1 MTARTRKRVLIFV
14 GATLF
19 LLAGLL
25 ALIGVLVRGPAV
37 FSVPAGF
44 DPRPVSEDRLRRDVD
59 RLCGEFMP
67 RDYGSPENLDRVAEW
82 IAGEFRGA
90 GLDVREQPYVVED
103 TTFRNVIGTRPG
115 SDPDA
120 GSVIVGAHYDTAGP
134 LPGADDNASS
144 VAVLL
149 ELVRTLPKDRPR
161 RTRIFVAFSTEEPP
175 FFSTE
180 AMGSH
185 HFAQEIKSEAIDV
198 ELMIAL
204 DCVGYFSDEP
214 DSQLVPV
221 TLLRLYY
228 PSEGNFIGVVG
239 DTGAG
244 AWIRTVK
251 RGMRSAN
258 ALPVLSF
265 RGPSAIP
272 GIDWSDH
279 YWFRRLGL
287 PGVLVT
293 DTAMMRN
300 PNYHRPT
307 DRPETLDFEK
317 MVGVVQGLHGV
328 LQDE

>member
-1 MTARTRKRVLIFV
+1 MIAVGVAVL
-14 GATLF
+14 TLT
-19 LLAGLL
+19 GLVV
-25 ALIGVLVRGPAV
+25 LIGVLVRGPVV
-37 FSVPAGF
+37 FSVPEGF
-44 DPRPVSEDRLRRDVD
+44 EPRPVSEDRLRRDVD
-59 RLCGEFMP
+59 RLCGEFLP
-67 RDYGSPENLDRVAEW
+67 RDFSSPHNLDRIAEW
-82 IAGEFRGA
+82 IAGELQDA
-90 GLDVREQPYVVED
+90 GLDVREQPYVVD
-103 TTFRNVIGTRPG
+103 GTTFRNVIGTRQG
-115 SDPDA
+115 SDA
-120 GSVIVGAHYDTAGP
+120 TAASVIVGAHYDTAGP

-149 ELVRTLPKDRPR
+149 ELARTLPEQQPR
-161 RTRIFVAFSTEEPP
+161 RTQVFVAFSTEEPP
-175 FFSTE
+175 YFSTR

-185 HFAQEIKSEAIDV
+185 HFAQEIKNKKVSV

-214 DSQLVPV
+214 GSQLVPL
-221 TLLRLYY
+221 TLLRRYY

-244 AWIRTVK
+244 QWIKKVK
-251 RGMRSAN
+251 RGMRSAD

-300 PNYHRPT
+300 TNYHRST
-307 DRPETLDFEK
+307 DLPDTLDFGK
-317 MVGVVQGLHGV
+317 MAGVVQGLHGV

>member
-1 MTARTRKRVLIFV
+1 MTARTRNRILIAFGV
-14 GATLF
+14 ALF
-19 LLAGLL
+19 TLAGLVV
-25 ALIGVLVRGPAV
+25 LIGVLVRGPVV
-37 FSVPAGF
+37 FSVPEKF
-44 DPRPVSEDRLRRDVD
+44 ERRPVSEDRLRKDVE
-59 RLCGEFMP
+59 RLCGELMP
-67 RDYGSPENLDRVAEW
+67 RDYGSPRNLDRIARW
-82 IAGEFRGA
+82 IGDEFRNA
-90 GLDVREQPYVVED
+90 GLDVREQPYVVEG
-103 TTFRNVIGTRPG
+103 TTFRNVIGTRQG
-115 SDPDA
+115 SDPGA
-120 GSVIVGAHYDTAGP
+120 GTVIVGAHYDTAGP

-144 VAVLL
+144 VAALL
-149 ELVRTLPKDRPR
+149 ELARTLPERRPR
-161 RTRIFVAFSTEEPP
+161 RTQVFAAFSTEEPP

-185 HFAQEIKSEAIDV
+185 HFAQEIRNEGIDV

-214 DSQLVPV
+214 RSQLVPL

-228 PSEGNFIGVVG
+228 PSEGDFIGVVG

-244 AWIRTVK
+244 QWIKKVK
-251 RGMRSAN
+251 RGMRSAD

-279 YWFRRLGL
+279 YWFRRLAL

-307 DRPETLDFEK
+307 DLPETLDFEK
-317 MVGVVQGLHGV
+317 IAGVVQGLHGV